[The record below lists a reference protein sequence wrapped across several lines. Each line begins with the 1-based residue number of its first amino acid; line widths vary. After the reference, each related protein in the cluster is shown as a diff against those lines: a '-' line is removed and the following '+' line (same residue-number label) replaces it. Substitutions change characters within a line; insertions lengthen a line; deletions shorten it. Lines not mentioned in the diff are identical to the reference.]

1 MSEQHP
7 GGWTEERVALALKM
21 RAAGDSAGTIAK
33 ALGGG
38 VSRSAVIGKLHRL
51 HAPAVSERKPASPG
65 SEVMRRIRREGAGK
79 PAVRFGA
86 MPATPKQAEV
96 DAIRADLAEGLKK
109 SEVHFQTPADAEPVP
124 LVGRRF
130 GRCAWPMGTPA
141 RPAEQMCCG
150 RTTVPDESWCPD
162 HRKLA
167 FAPTPH
173 MGSKYERQL
182 RRWL

>member
-1 MSEQHP
+1 MSAEH
-7 GGWTEERVALALKM
+7 GAGWTEERVDRLLKM
-21 RAAGDSAGTIAK
+21 RAAGDSAGTIAR

-38 VSRSAVIGKLHRL
+38 VSRSAVIGKLQRL
-51 HAPAVSERKPASPG
+51 KAPSPVNKKPTTPG

-79 PAVRFGA
+79 PAVRFGVC
-86 MPATPKQAEV
+86 PPTPKQAEV
-96 DAIRADLAEGLKK
+96 DARRAELAAGLKE
-109 SEVHFQTPADAEPVP
+109 SARHFETPADADPVP
-124 LVGRRF
+124 LIGRGW
-130 GRCAWPMGTPA
+130 GRCAWPVGTPA

-150 RTTVPDESWCPD
+150 RTTTPDQSWCPD

-167 FAPTPH
+167 FDPTPH

>member
-1 MSEQHP
+1 MSAEHD
-7 GGWTEERVALALKM
+7 GGWTEERVAQVLRM

-51 HAPAVSERKPASPG
+51 KVEAPAERKATAPG

-86 MPATPKQAEV
+86 VPPTPTQAEV
-96 DAIRADLAEGLKK
+96 DAKRIELAAGLRASAR
-109 SEVHFQTPADAEPVP
+109 HFETPADAQPIP
-124 LVGRRF
+124 LIGRGW

-150 RTTVPDESWCPD
+150 RATGPDESWCAD